1 MSKTQEELT
10 SIRLRNQ
17 QKQQKVSVATLTSHS
32 FASNHVTPHNTID
45 SSTLTSDEDGS
56 ILNNIHINYANNES
70 ININKHQH
78 SQLRQSSSLYSPWMP
93 VATNS
98 FAAELY
104 STLNK
109 DVDKTYL

>member
-1 MSKTQEELT
+1 MAKTQEELT

-17 QKQQKVSVATLTSHS
+17 QKQPKISVATLTSHS
-32 FASNHVTPHNTID
+32 FITNDVTPNNTID
-45 SSTLTSDEDGS
+45 SSIFGSDDDV
-56 ILNNIHINYANNES
+56 LNNIHINYSKNDS
-70 ININKHQH
+70 INIKHQH

-109 DVDKTYL
+109 DIDKTYL